1 MEEIIMTIVQ
11 ADILPTIIVFE
22 ADVEHLELA
31 RRVADMYLLL
41 GQYLAGPSVD
51 NSGQLEIDLLT
62 SLCDLPSQSTEG
74 LSQQINAPID
84 KRMAGYLNSMAM

>member
-31 RRVADMYLLL
+31 RRVVDMYLLL
-41 GQYLAGPSVD
+41 GQYLAGPSVG
-51 NSGQLEIDLLT
+51 NSGQLGIDLLT